1 VAKIKMLNTRL
12 TIEQRLKALERD
24 IVVLHDTTKMLHK
37 MLKDQGRLI
46 SDYIA
51 QKVASADAGDE
62 DNNGNNR
69 PEDALYVFVCRRRFE
84 KLEKDMGKIRK
95 LLETLR
101 FGLKAG

>member
-1 VAKIKMLNTRL
+1 MLNTRL
-12 TIEQRLKALERD
+12 TTEQRLKALERD
-24 IVVLHDTTKMLHK
+24 IVILNDTTKMLHK

-51 QKVASADAGDE
+51 QKVASADE
-62 DNNGNNR
+62 DNNGNHR
-69 PEDALYVFVCRRRFE
+69 PEDALSVFVCRRRFE